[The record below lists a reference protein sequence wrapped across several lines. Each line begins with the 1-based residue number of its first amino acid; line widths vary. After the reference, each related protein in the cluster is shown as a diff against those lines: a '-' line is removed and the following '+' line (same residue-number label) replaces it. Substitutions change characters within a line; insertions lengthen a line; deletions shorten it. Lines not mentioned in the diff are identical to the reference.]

1 MKLKTLKTTIILG
14 EGEFSGGGNTK
25 VYEGLA
31 TTATITKAG
40 LPEKNSADIR
50 ITNLSLSDMEQLT
63 FLSYLPCEHRKNH
76 ILLEAG
82 EQGEKLSVVFK
93 GDITCSSADFST
105 SPDITMRFQAIT
117 AGWSALLNTSPTSVQ
132 GEVPAAD
139 LIQHFATEAGFAFV
153 NNGITSSVRNA
164 IYNGSPVQKAQ
175 EVANEVGC
183 ELIMDDETWT
193 IQSWDAPRG
202 DAVLLNAQSG
212 LIGYPSF
219 TQDGISAACFFNPR
233 LQLGG
238 QVKIESIV
246 PRASGYWKISKLTHD
261 LAAYTNGRWASRI
274 DATYIKQ
281 AEDGGDE

>member
-1 MKLKTLKTTIILG
+1 MKIKTLKTTIILG

-31 TTATITKAG
+31 TTAQITKAG

-50 ITNLSLSDMEQLT
+50 ISNLSLSDMEQLT
-63 FLSYLPCEHRKNH
+63 FLAYLPCEHRKNH

-82 EQGEKLSVVFK
+82 NKGEKLSVVFK

-117 AGWSALLNTSPTSVQ
+117 AGWSVLMNTSPTSVQ
-132 GEVPAAD
+132 GEVSVAD
-139 LIQHFATEAGFAFV
+139 LIEQFATEAGFAFV
-153 NNGITSSVRNA
+153 NNGITSSVRDST
-164 IYNGSPVQKAQ
+164 YNGSPVQKAEQ
-175 EVANEVGC
+175 VADEIGC

-193 IQSWDAPRG
+193 IQEWGTPRG
-202 DAVLLNAQSG
+202 DAVLLTPQSG

-219 TQDGISAACFFNPR
+219 SQDGISCQCFFNPR

-246 PRASGYWKISKLTHD
+246 PKASGYWKISKLTHD
-261 LAAYTNGRWASRI
+261 LSAYTNGRWASRI
-274 DATYIKQ
+274 DGTYIKQ
-281 AEDGGDE
+281 AEDSDE